1 MADFSE
7 GMNLNTPSKKES
19 IQSRALPFPLDLFT
33 PQKQQEMN
41 IIAELLPSN
50 NFDDVIL
57 QITRE
62 EDHIQQISISAI
74 DPETMTV
81 NPERDVWYRNVSVV
95 SVNDLDLDGEPEII
109 LDILARGMNCCN
121 VIIIAY
127 FDLEDQQYQLTN
139 AIIRSWRVKPSL
151 TDINQ
156 DGILEFV
163 TQDLDYLYNVG
174 GSSAID
180 TISPIQIFRYDEGQI
195 VDNTRDYPYFV
206 EQDAQFWL
214 AALKGEFVSLDQQ
227 YLDIMHKDLQFQ
239 IDWGL
244 DWGFTFEV
252 VAAYLADMYT
262 LGRGEEGL
270 QTIEELCDTD
280 HCQLRLKF
288 AMDSLVEEGYTR

>member
-1 MADFSE
+1 
-7 GMNLNTPSKKES
+7 
-19 IQSRALPFPLDLFT
+19 
-33 PQKQQEMN
+33 
-41 IIAELLPSN
+41 LPSN

-81 NPERDVWYRNVSVV
+81 NPERDVWYRNVSLV

>member
-270 QTIEELCDTD
+270 QTLEELCDTD

>member
-62 EDHIQQISISAI
+62 EDHIQQIFISAI

-81 NPERDVWYRNVSVV
+81 NPERDVWYRNVSLV